1 MILNKIEDPRDNLEK
16 ATRRELFLFA
26 REQKV
31 NEISDEMPA
40 ILMRDILRRRGLTRI
55 RVPPRPLGAM
65 SGGHASA
72 GPAVPEANGV
82 EADAIADLARQW
94 AQQARAP
101 EAARM
106 PSVPSVPASGKP
118 VALATMDI
126 NALRRICKAEGIPM
140 GRRDR
145 MPDLVAKIEAK
156 RNGQDAA

>member
-26 REQKV
+26 RENKV
-31 NEISDEMPA
+31 SDISDEMPA

-55 RVPPRPLGAM
+55 RIPPRPLGAM
-65 SGGHASA
+65 NGGGKGSA
-72 GPAVPEANGV
+72 GPAVPETNGV

-101 EAARM
+101 EAQE
-106 PSVPSVPASGKP
+106 PAAP
-118 VALATMDI
+118 TLATMDI
-126 NALRRICKAEGIPM
+126 NALRRVCKAEGIPM

>member
-65 SGGHASA
+65 NGGHASA

-101 EAARM
+101 EAQE
-106 PSVPSVPASGKP
+106 PAAP
-118 VALATMDI
+118 PLATMDI